1 LKDILIIDCGPSLT
15 EVTKVFG
22 SAPEWIMNCL
32 NETKCNFTWIKP
44 YDGDQI
50 GKKHY
55 DAWIITGSPRS
66 VYENEDWMFY
76 IEEELRLIK
85 FSDTLVLGI
94 CFGSQLIA
102 KAFGGKVQ
110 LNPNGW
116 ELGAYSIELT
126 DIGKQT
132 PLFLGFANNEIVY
145 ESHQDCIT
153 QLPDDAIEL
162 AKNKKG
168 NQSFTVYN
176 NFYGVQFHPE
186 FSLDIIKKYVSIRK
200 AKGVPVDDPSIPE
213 SINGKL
219 ILFNFIK
226 LIK

>member
-1 LKDILIIDCGPSLT
+1 MKDILIIDCGPSLS
-15 EVTKVFG
+15 EVTKTYG
-22 SAPEWIMNCL
+22 SAPEWIMRCL
-32 NETKCNFTWIKP
+32 NEKDCDFTWIKP
-44 YDGDQI
+44 YNGEQI

-66 VYENEDWMFY
+66 VYEKEDWMRAL
-76 IEEELRLIK
+76 EKELRLIK
-85 FSDTLVLGI
+85 SSDTLVLGI

-102 KAFGGKVQ
+102 KAFGGKVK

-116 ELGAYSIELT
+116 ELGSYSIELT
-126 DIGKQT
+126 DIGKNT
-132 PLFLGFANNEIVY
+132 PLFFGFSNNEIVY
-145 ESHQDCIT
+145 ESHQDYVAR
-153 QLPDDAIEL
+153 LPDDAIEL
-162 AKNKKG
+162 AKNNKG
-168 NQSFTVYN
+168 NQSFIVHK

-186 FSLDIIKKYVSIRK
+186 FSLDIIKKYVAIRK
-200 AKGVPVDDPSIPE
+200 AMGVQVDDPSIPK

>member
-1 LKDILIIDCGPSLT
+1 MRKKIDGLNGILP
-15 EVTKVFG
+15 
-22 SAPEWIMNCL
+22 
-32 NETKCNFTWIKP
+32 
-44 YDGDQI
+44 
-50 GKKHY
+50 
-55 DAWIITGSPRS
+55 
-66 VYENEDWMFY
+66 
-76 IEEELRLIK
+76 
-85 FSDTLVLGI
+85 
-94 CFGSQLIA
+94 
-102 KAFGGKVQ
+102 
-110 LNPNGW
+110 
-116 ELGAYSIELT
+116 YSIELT
-126 DIGKQT
+126 DIGKKN

-145 ESHQDCIT
+145 ESHQDCVT

-200 AKGVPVDDPSIPE
+200 TKGVPVDDPSIPE